1 MIMSFILYIE
11 GHNLPQVRPKMH
23 EKKNIIQVLEE
34 LLLESRMWKVKFG
47 KISIKQKKCMSE
59 VSTI

>member
-23 EKKNIIQVLEE
+23 EKKNIMQVLEE
-34 LLLESRMWKVKFG
+34 LLLESRM
-47 KISIKQKKCMSE
+47 
-59 VSTI
+59 